1 MYGNNFG
8 IPHKTQCDDS
18 RWYTP
23 RASAVTSRSQ
33 ASVSSQR
40 SNDRFY
46 TPRTA
51 RSQGSTRSQTSMYET
66 MSLATAR
73 SNLSSASENSY
84 RTSRSTFSSPSHYF
98 NRPPNPA
105 IRHSDININ
114 RRPISALDRDMDLE
128 AASVSIQRPKTPVH
142 RSSIAQN
149 NNRQSNNQDIFS
161 LARHARVNE
170 VEELLIRG
178 IPVTSR
184 DENGNSI
191 LSIGCQNGS
200 KRIAKLALRF
210 GADINEQNE
219 SGNTPLHYCSL
230 YQKTSLAQYLIKKGA
245 NTSIRNNEGK
255 LYSEVNRYL

>member
-1 MYGNNFG
+1 MYGNNFANS
-8 IPHKTQCDDS
+8 HKTQCDDS

-51 RSQGSTRSQTSMYET
+51 RSQGSQ
-66 MSLATAR
+66 R

-128 AASVSIQRPKTPVH
+128 AASVSKQRPKTPVH

-161 LARHARVNE
+161 LARHARVSE

-245 NTSIRNNEGK
+245 DTSIRNNEGK

>member
-1 MYGNNFG
+1 MYGNNG
-8 IPHKTQCDDS
+8 NPHPQRSVSDD
-18 RWYTP
+18 RFYTP
-23 RASAVTSRSQ
+23 RASAVTATSH
-33 ASVSSQR
+33 A

-51 RSQGSTRSQTSMYET
+51 RSQGSNRSQ

-105 IRHSDININ
+105 IRP
-114 RRPISALDRDMDLE
+114 RRPISTLDTRDMDLE
-128 AASVSIQRPKTPVH
+128 AASISMQRPSTPVH
-142 RSSIAQN
+142 RKRNAAHTSNS
-149 NNRQSNNQDIFS
+149 NRQSTNQDIFS
-161 LARHARVNE
+161 LARHARVSE
-170 VEELLIRG
+170 VEDLLLRG
-178 IPVTSR
+178 IPITSR

-210 GADINEQNE
+210 GADINERNDA
-219 SGNTPLHYCSL
+219 GNTPLHYCSL
-230 YQKTSLAQYLIKKGA
+230 YQKTSLLQYLISKGA
-245 NTSIRNNEGK
+245 DTSIRNNEGQ
-255 LYSEVNRYL
+255 LYSEINR

>member
-1 MYGNNFG
+1 MYGNFG
-8 IPHKTQCDDS
+8 NSQKTQCDDS

-33 ASVSSQR
+33 NSVTSQR

-51 RSQGSTRSQTSMYET
+51 RSQGSTRSQ

-105 IRHSDININ
+105 IVHRHSDININ

-128 AASVSIQRPKTPVH
+128 AASVSIQRPTTPMH
-142 RSSIAQN
+142 RSSIAAQN
-149 NNRQSNNQDIFS
+149 NNRQSNKQDIFS
-161 LARHARVNE
+161 LARHARVSE

-178 IPVTSR
+178 VPVTSR
-184 DENGNSI
+184 DENGNTI

-230 YQKTSLAQYLIKKGA
+230 YQKASLMNYLIKKGA
-245 NTSIRNNEGK
+245 DESIRNNEGK
-255 LYSEVNRYL
+255 LFSEINR